1 MWNSAHENFVSKSL
15 LTKIFHKKFT
25 FYFLGENKQV
35 GKQCAEQH
43 EIKGTKIKRNSIN
56 KSTQYLLKTEKHA

>member
-1 MWNSAHENFVSKSL
+1 M
-15 LTKIFHKKFT
+15 TKIFHKKFT
-25 FYFLGENKQV
+25 FYFWGENKQV
-35 GKQCAEQH
+35 GKQYEEQH